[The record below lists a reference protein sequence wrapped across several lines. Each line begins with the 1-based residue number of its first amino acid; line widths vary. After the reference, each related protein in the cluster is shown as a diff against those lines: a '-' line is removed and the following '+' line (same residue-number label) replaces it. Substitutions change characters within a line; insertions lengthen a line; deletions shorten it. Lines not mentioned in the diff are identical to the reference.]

1 MQNILSKSEIEK
13 NLKQLNGWEFRD
25 NKIRKTFHFRSFR
38 DAMYFLIRL
47 SYEAE
52 EQNHH
57 PEILNCYNQV
67 EVFLNTH
74 DANNKVTHKDFKLAN
89 LIDQVA

>member
-1 MQNILSKSEIEK
+1 MS
-13 NLKQLNGWEFRD
+13 
-25 NKIRKTFHFRSFR
+25 
-38 DAMYFLIRL
+38 FLIRL